1 MYLTLNR
8 KQKEKCRTQ
17 RLGNCAL
24 IRYAD
29 DWLLLTNGG
38 KEEAYRLREE
48 FQSFLKEELKLE
60 LNVKKTRVTYVN
72 NGVQLIFS

>member
-1 MYLTLNR
+1 M
-8 KQKEKCRTQ
+8 
-17 RLGNCAL
+17 GNCAL

-48 FQSFLKEELKLE
+48 FQAFLKEELKLE
-60 LNVKKTRVTYVN
+60 R
-72 NGVQLIFS
+72 GR